1 MLFTRCPECATAFRV
16 TDEAL
21 KKASGQVRCGRCASV
36 FNALA
41 EQIRADA
48 EPTSSPNDETAA
60 ETVAAAAAS
69 ASQAPH
75 GAEPDVSTG
84 AVSERAVAAP
94 PDEPMDTAAASI
106 DASSVADVVAETE
119 LAATAE
125 IDMFSAEQV
134 EEVLATVET
143 ASSLDR
149 ATPWSSPTASLR
161 RSRWWTG
168 AAAAAVLLLSLQVVN
183 HYRATLAGQPTVGRW
198 IQQAYGLIGVAVTPR
213 WDVRQYEILDWVATA
228 EPNTRGVGSLTIS
241 ARIQNRGPERQPYP
255 DVQLRLK
262 DRWEEAVGSR
272 MFTPDE
278 YLARD
283 TPHDRLMSPGETAR
297 AEMEVVDPG
306 PDAYGFEL
314 DVCIE
319 VEANKLTCRND
330 KVFR

>member
-1 MLFTRCPECATAFRV
+1 MITP
-16 TDEAL
+16 
-21 KKASGQVRCGRCASV
+21 KK
-36 FNALA
+36 
-41 EQIRADA
+41 
-48 EPTSSPNDETAA
+48 
-60 ETVAAAAAS
+60 
-69 ASQAPH
+69 
-75 GAEPDVSTG
+75 
-84 AVSERAVAAP
+84 
-94 PDEPMDTAAASI
+94 
-106 DASSVADVVAETE
+106 
-119 LAATAE
+119 
-125 IDMFSAEQV
+125 SAE
-134 EEVLATVET
+134 
-143 ASSLDR
+143 D
-149 ATPWSSPTASLR
+149 
-161 RSRWWTG
+161 
-168 AAAAAVLLLSLQVVN
+168 AAVLVLGLQVVN
-183 HYRATLAGQPTVGRW
+183 HYRATLAGQPTIGPW